1 MAVQTLSKIMTNRL
15 EPQRDKSKSLDR
27 FF

>member
-1 MAVQTLSKIMTNRL
+1 MAVQTISRIMTNRL